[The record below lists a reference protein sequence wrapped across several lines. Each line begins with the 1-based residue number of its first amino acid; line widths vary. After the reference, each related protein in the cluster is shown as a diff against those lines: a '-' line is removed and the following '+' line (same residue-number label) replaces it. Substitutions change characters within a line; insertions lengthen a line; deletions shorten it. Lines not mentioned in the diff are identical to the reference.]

1 MQGRWRM
8 SESKYN
14 HNDRYLNRYLV
25 VSTLR
30 YRYKK
35 VSHDFATKSSQ
46 QLCQLWALLIQ
57 LQQTIQKQSKQQKL
71 LSQGVLWS
79 LWMGNRI
86 KSKIL

>member
-14 HNDRYLNRYLV
+14 HSDRYLSRYLV
-25 VSTLR
+25 VPTL
-30 YRYKK
+30 RYKK

-57 LQQTIQKQSKQQKL
+57 LQQTIQKRSMQQQL

-79 LWMGNRI
+79 LWMDNRI

>member
-25 VSTLR
+25 LSTLQ
-30 YRYKK
+30 YKK
-35 VSHDFATKSSQ
+35 VGLDFATKSSQ
-46 QLCQLWALLIQ
+46 QLRLLWVLLIQ
-57 LQQTIQKQSKQQKL
+57 LQQTIQKQIIQKQM

-79 LWMGNRI
+79 LWMDNRI

>member
-14 HNDRYLNRYLV
+14 HNDWCLNRYLV
-25 VSTLR
+25 LSTLR
-30 YRYKK
+30 YKK
-35 VSHDFATKSSQ
+35 EGHDFATKSSQ
-46 QLCQLWALLIQ
+46 QLRLLWELLIQ
-57 LQQTIQKQSKQQKL
+57 IQQTLQKQIIQKQ

-79 LWMGNRI
+79 LWMDNRI

>member
-14 HNDRYLNRYLV
+14 HNDEYLNRYLI
-25 VSTLR
+25 VSAL
-30 YRYKK
+30 RYKK

-46 QLCQLWALLIQ
+46 QLRQLWALLIQ
-57 LQQTIQKQSKQQKL
+57 LQQTIQKQSIQQQM

-79 LWMGNRI
+79 LWMDNRI